1 MVFPLFRSNH
11 SSLSFFCYFVSS
23 PISFLSLF
31 CLITH
36 LISYLRFA
44 NRAARFITGYR
55 EGLSGAQAA
64 WANRKYHG
72 HRMLPPESILEAKS
86 AINAQYFVFAQLTCA
101 CSGKSYI
108 SKQIRGRA
116 QIDSQGNVKHGQRF
130 SITMDL
136 ARARP
141 SFIPYKSIPHLRD
154 PPLPTYTF

>member
-1 MVFPLFRSNH
+1 MKTVCDMEKTVKECLDGVPLVQIQP
-11 SSLSFFCYFVSS
+11 FVSV
-23 PISFLSLF
+23 FLSLF

-86 AINAQYFVFAQLTCA
+86 AINA
-101 CSGKSYI
+101 
-108 SKQIRGRA
+108 
-116 QIDSQGNVKHGQRF
+116 
-130 SITMDL
+130 
-136 ARARP
+136 
-141 SFIPYKSIPHLRD
+141 
-154 PPLPTYTF
+154 